1 MLQLHIYKEHLES
14 LKMIIKG
21 LLLLWMPEHLILQIA
36 RSKSSR
42 EIVASAAVIREDYLQ
57 CSLQVLVLQVRAAL
71 KLPHGSRML
80 LGEAAEH
87 DASCC

>member
-1 MLQLHIYKEHLES
+1 
-14 LKMIIKG
+14 MIIKR

-36 RSKSSR
+36 RSKYLKGYFR
-42 EIVASAAVIREDYLQ
+42 PAAAVIREDYLQ
-57 CSLQVLVLQVRAAL
+57 CSLQVFVLQVGAAV
-71 KLPHGSRML
+71 KLPHGRRML